1 MGPAAVNNGQ
11 QQEQPR
17 FGQQS
22 GKFSLDAM
30 LQDKFNQ
37 LDLDGNGVLEVPELK
52 SVAQWFWSQSHQGE
66 KPTSQQA
73 ERQLNKLS
81 MRAQRLGG
89 KIDFAHFSQFLK
101 SAAEIGRC
109 NDQGFRDSIVR
120 ELKGSTAALS
130 SLVQLVTGN
139 PQQTEVKNAL
149 HTLGRSLYSLTTG
162 IENPSCETRSTSAV
176 RDAESAVEQ
185 INWLIGTQKYSSD
198 HLEDVAFNESYTH
211 ILNEMQ
217 GLDWQHLATNNLD
230 QLYEPLYKLTIIS
243 LNICEECT
251 GSSNTAPMQ
260 DWMKQPQVQ
269 QVQQVPQQN
278 QNKLTALF
286 NNPKP
291 SPSPQ
296 QAPQQEEIQPF
307 VMSPSPTPQHNGES
321 SQVMG
326 FDQNQTPPPAHN
338 QSNVQSMVQGF
349 SPDDD
354 DLEEEWA

>member
-1 MGPAAVNNGQ
+1 
-11 QQEQPR
+11 
-17 FGQQS
+17 
-22 GKFSLDAM
+22 
-30 LQDKFNQ
+30 
-37 LDLDGNGVLEVPELK
+37 
-52 SVAQWFWSQSHQGE
+52 
-66 KPTSQQA
+66 
-73 ERQLNKLS
+73 
-81 MRAQRLGG
+81 
-89 KIDFAHFSQFLK
+89 
-101 SAAEIGRC
+101 
-109 NDQGFRDSIVR
+109 
-120 ELKGSTAALS
+120 
-130 SLVQLVTGN
+130 
-139 PQQTEVKNAL
+139 
-149 HTLGRSLYSLTTG
+149 
-162 IENPSCETRSTSAV
+162 
-176 RDAESAVEQ
+176 
-185 INWLIGTQKYSSD
+185 
-198 HLEDVAFNESYTH
+198 
-211 ILNEMQ
+211 MQ

-251 GSSNTAPMQ
+251 GSSNAAPVQ

-296 QAPQQEEIQPF
+296 QAPQQEEVQQF